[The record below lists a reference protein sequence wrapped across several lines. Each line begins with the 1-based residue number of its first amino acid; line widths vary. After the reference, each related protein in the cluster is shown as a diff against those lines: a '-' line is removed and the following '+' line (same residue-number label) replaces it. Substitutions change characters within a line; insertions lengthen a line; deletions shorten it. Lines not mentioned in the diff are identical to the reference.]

1 MDKVVNDMK
10 NNGNNIMEKE
20 AKDRIMITL
29 TSNYESLALCS
40 PATAPNLIEAVPES
54 NKHENA
60 VTRK

>member
-29 TSNYESLALCS
+29 TSQFDCGSDWGR
-40 PATAPNLIEAVPES
+40 TWI
-54 NKHENA
+54 K
-60 VTRK
+60 